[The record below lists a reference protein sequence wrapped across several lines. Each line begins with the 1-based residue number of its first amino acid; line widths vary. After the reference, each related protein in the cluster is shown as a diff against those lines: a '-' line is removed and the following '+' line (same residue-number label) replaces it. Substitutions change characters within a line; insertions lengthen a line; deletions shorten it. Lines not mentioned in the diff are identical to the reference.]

1 MKIRTLG
8 MLLIVIVMA
17 VFLIINWGTLSQVTT
32 VNLVYTEMEAPL
44 GIIVVA
50 AFAAVVVLLMA
61 YTVWQ
66 QASVMMELRA
76 AYKEARTAR
85 QMAEDADKSRI
96 AEIRADFKERMEKME
111 ALLATRTDE
120 VIRLMAER
128 NQLEDETLSKFRAEQ
143 QARADEARAS
153 LEQQLRVLEKRVIE
167 ALPAPKAE
175 VVEQQSD
182 AKEEEE
188 ARKTFREGYRK
199 SGMRNGCRTEPCSC

>member
-153 LEQQLRVLEKRVIE
+153 LEQQLRMLEKRVIE

-188 ARKTFREGYRK
+188 ARKTFRELF
-199 SGMRNGCRTEPCSC
+199 

>member
-175 VVEQQSD
+175 VVEQQSN

-188 ARKTFREGYRK
+188 ARKTFRELF
-199 SGMRNGCRTEPCSC
+199 

>member
-96 AEIRADFKERMEKME
+96 AEIRADLKERMEKME

-188 ARKTFREGYRK
+188 ARKTFRELF
-199 SGMRNGCRTEPCSC
+199 

>member
-44 GIIVVA
+44 GIIIVA

-188 ARKTFREGYRK
+188 ARKTFRELF
-199 SGMRNGCRTEPCSC
+199 

>member
-188 ARKTFREGYRK
+188 ARKTFRELF
-199 SGMRNGCRTEPCSC
+199 

>member
-167 ALPAPKAE
+167 ALPTPKAE

-188 ARKTFREGYRK
+188 ARKTFRELF
-199 SGMRNGCRTEPCSC
+199 

>member
-50 AFAAVVVLLMA
+50 AFAAAVVLLMA

-188 ARKTFREGYRK
+188 ARKTFRELF
-199 SGMRNGCRTEPCSC
+199 

>member
-76 AYKEARTAR
+76 AYK
-85 QMAEDADKSRI
+85 
-96 AEIRADFKERMEKME
+96 
-111 ALLATRTDE
+111 
-120 VIRLMAER
+120 
-128 NQLEDETLSKFRAEQ
+128 LS
-143 QARADEARAS
+143 
-153 LEQQLRVLEKRVIE
+153 LIHI
-167 ALPAPKAE
+167 
-175 VVEQQSD
+175 
-182 AKEEEE
+182 
-188 ARKTFREGYRK
+188 
-199 SGMRNGCRTEPCSC
+199 

>member
-120 VIRLMAER
+120 VIHLMAER

-188 ARKTFREGYRK
+188 ARKTFRELF
-199 SGMRNGCRTEPCSC
+199 

>member
-175 VVEQQSD
+175 VVEQQSG

-188 ARKTFREGYRK
+188 ARKTFRELF
-199 SGMRNGCRTEPCSC
+199 

>member
-128 NQLEDETLSKFRAEQ
+128 N
-143 QARADEARAS
+143 
-153 LEQQLRVLEKRVIE
+153 
-167 ALPAPKAE
+167 
-175 VVEQQSD
+175 
-182 AKEEEE
+182 
-188 ARKTFREGYRK
+188 
-199 SGMRNGCRTEPCSC
+199 

>member
-153 LEQQLRVLEKRVIE
+153 LEQQLRVVEKRVIE

-188 ARKTFREGYRK
+188 ARKTFRELF
-199 SGMRNGCRTEPCSC
+199 

>member
-8 MLLIVIVMA
+8 MLLIVVLMA
-17 VFLIINWGTLSQVTT
+17 VVLIINWGTLSQVTT

-188 ARKTFREGYRK
+188 ARKTFRELF
-199 SGMRNGCRTEPCSC
+199 

>member
-182 AKEEEE
+182 AKEGEE
-188 ARKTFREGYRK
+188 ARKTFRELF
-199 SGMRNGCRTEPCSC
+199 

>member
-44 GIIVVA
+44 GVIVVA

-188 ARKTFREGYRK
+188 ARKTFRELF
-199 SGMRNGCRTEPCSC
+199 

>member
-182 AKEEEE
+182 EKEEEE
-188 ARKTFREGYRK
+188 ARKTFRELF
-199 SGMRNGCRTEPCSC
+199 

>member
-85 QMAEDADKSRI
+85 QMVEDADKSRI

-188 ARKTFREGYRK
+188 ARKTFRELF
-199 SGMRNGCRTEPCSC
+199 

>member
-182 AKEEEE
+182 VKEEEE
-188 ARKTFREGYRK
+188 ARKTFRELF
-199 SGMRNGCRTEPCSC
+199 

>member
-143 QARADEARAS
+143 EARADEARAS

-188 ARKTFREGYRK
+188 ARKTFRELF
-199 SGMRNGCRTEPCSC
+199 

>member
-188 ARKTFREGYRK
+188 ARKIFRELF
-199 SGMRNGCRTEPCSC
+199 

>member
-1 MKIRTLG
+1 
-8 MLLIVIVMA
+8 
-17 VFLIINWGTLSQVTT
+17 
-32 VNLVYTEMEAPL
+32 
-44 GIIVVA
+44 
-50 AFAAVVVLLMA
+50 
-61 YTVWQ
+61 
-66 QASVMMELRA
+66 MMELRA

-188 ARKTFREGYRK
+188 ARKTFRELF
-199 SGMRNGCRTEPCSC
+199 

>member
-50 AFAAVVVLLMA
+50 AFAAGVVLLMA

-120 VIRLMAER
+120 VSRRMAER

-188 ARKTFREGYRK
+188 ARKTFRELF
-199 SGMRNGCRTEPCSC
+199 

>member
-182 AKEEEE
+182 AKEKEE
-188 ARKTFREGYRK
+188 ARKTFRELF
-199 SGMRNGCRTEPCSC
+199 

>member
-167 ALPAPKAE
+167 ALPAPKGE

-188 ARKTFREGYRK
+188 ARKTFRELF
-199 SGMRNGCRTEPCSC
+199 

>member
-17 VFLIINWGTLSQVTT
+17 VFLIINWGTLSQVTS

-188 ARKTFREGYRK
+188 ARKTFRELF
-199 SGMRNGCRTEPCSC
+199 

>member
-76 AYKEARTAR
+76 AYKEAPTAR

-188 ARKTFREGYRK
+188 ARKTFRELF
-199 SGMRNGCRTEPCSC
+199 

>member
-188 ARKTFREGYRK
+188 ARKTFRELFY
-199 SGMRNGCRTEPCSC
+199 

>member
-167 ALPAPKAE
+167 ALPAP
-175 VVEQQSD
+175 
-182 AKEEEE
+182 
-188 ARKTFREGYRK
+188 
-199 SGMRNGCRTEPCSC
+199 

>member
-32 VNLVYTEMEAPL
+32 VNLVYTKMEAPL

-188 ARKTFREGYRK
+188 ARKTFRELF
-199 SGMRNGCRTEPCSC
+199 

>member
-167 ALPAPKAE
+167 ALPAPKAK

-188 ARKTFREGYRK
+188 ARKTFRELF
-199 SGMRNGCRTEPCSC
+199 

>member
-17 VFLIINWGTLSQVTT
+17 VFLIINWGALSQVTT

-188 ARKTFREGYRK
+188 ARKTFRELF
-199 SGMRNGCRTEPCSC
+199 

>member
-153 LEQQLRVLEKRVIE
+153 LEQQLRVLETRVIE

-188 ARKTFREGYRK
+188 ARKTFRELF
-199 SGMRNGCRTEPCSC
+199 

>member
-167 ALPAPKAE
+167 ALPAPKTE

-188 ARKTFREGYRK
+188 ARKTFRELF
-199 SGMRNGCRTEPCSC
+199 

>member
-61 YTVWQ
+61 YTVWH

-120 VIRLMAER
+120 VICLMAER

-188 ARKTFREGYRK
+188 ARKTFRELF
-199 SGMRNGCRTEPCSC
+199 

>member
-128 NQLEDETLSKFRAEQ
+128 NQLEDETLSKFRAEH

-188 ARKTFREGYRK
+188 ARKTFRELF
-199 SGMRNGCRTEPCSC
+199 